1 MYINKNKLLVLSIL
15 LLILFSEDLIE
26 LILY

>member
-1 MYINKNKLLVLSIL
+1 MYINKNKLLVLSIV

>member
-15 LLILFSEDLIE
+15 ILILFSEDLIE